1 MLEFIHEI
9 KYKLNIKGYKMD
21 RVKKQETTKVEEK
34 KAPVKEK
41 KVVNKV
47 AKKDKDKEV
56 VVKSKV
62 KLNKPKKQNLEA
74 NKNTRSAILELGAG
88 L

>member
-9 KYKLNIKGYKMD
+9 KYKLNIKGYKMA
-21 RVKKQETTKVEEK
+21 RVKKQVAETKQETTKVEEK
-34 KAPVKEK
+34 KESS
-41 KVVNKV
+41 
-47 AKKDKDKEV
+47 KDKEV

>member
-1 MLEFIHEI
+1 MA
-9 KYKLNIKGYKMD
+9 
-21 RVKKQETTKVEEK
+21 RVKKQVAEIKQETTKVEEK
-34 KAPVKEK
+34 KVA
-41 KVVNKV
+41 NKV

-62 KLNKPKKQNLEA
+62 KLNKTKKQNLEV
-74 NKNTRSAILELGAG
+74 NKNSRSAILELGAG

>member
-1 MLEFIHEI
+1 MA
-9 KYKLNIKGYKMD
+9 
-21 RVKKQETTKVEEK
+21 RVKKAVAETKQETTKIEEK

-41 KVVNKV
+41 KVINKV

-74 NKNTRSAILELGAG
+74 NKNTRSTILELGAG